1 MAMAKDILLGL
12 TSLSGS
18 DMASNHFKSINLT
31 GPITIV
37 NNPVKLVDKYIIDGK
52 LDADVKSRDL
62 SADII
67 VTETSVDKLSQ
78 DVSANMSIA
87 DTSSF
92 IS

>member
-37 NNPVKLVDKYIIDGK
+37 NNQVKFVDKYIINGK

-87 DTSSF
+87 GTSSF